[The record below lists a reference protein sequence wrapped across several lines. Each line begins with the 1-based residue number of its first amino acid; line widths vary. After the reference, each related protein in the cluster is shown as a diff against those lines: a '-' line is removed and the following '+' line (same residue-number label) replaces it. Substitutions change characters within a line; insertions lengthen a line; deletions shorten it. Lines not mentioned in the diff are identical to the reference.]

1 MAPEK
6 NRSGPQK
13 DHRLKT
19 VLSYAADLEAA
30 LPAAAASKIST
41 STAQELEKQIS
52 IFPDSLSISAT
63 SKCEELDRIG
73 TTIWNLCTR
82 LRRDYDTDKPQDMPI
97 VLVLARVYAFLM
109 LDCAHVAGKSTGGN
123 LARMMRTGLKA
134 GKNCVD
140 AKQYAL
146 AIKVLGRVSAYEGL
160 LQKITDL
167 SSQDREACERL
178 VAEYYVVRTAVSW
191 NQSEFQTADH
201 MFSKSMAAKHIFDP
215 GTAESLADVLYKIG
229 RDLLAKQKYD
239 MAVKWLERAG
249 EVLDGQELDRLSMD
263 AIELRNSILQSL
275 TKSLLA
281 MKEPEAAARAR
292 GLVTLLENNF
302 GEDRLVVLL
311 LKLEVLSAPT
321 SDTGAAFDSV
331 SYLEILQRMIRT
343 IILNDGNFKLIMFHV
358 RKLNDKSPSLA
369 SKALDDFL
377 VLRIIEADCD
387 EWFGKALVTRLWI
400 ALSQRESPDSL
411 AQIEDLFSTI
421 VAKSTRPASPA
432 ATLAAHT
439 LLWKRIE
446 LNYTS
451 GQYDAAEKWC
461 RLAMHQIF
469 AKSGELNMARL
480 SRKLLLCALA
490 RKDIGSAREIFSS
503 MPSAAQNEAMTR
515 FLMYRIAV
523 RCDEQELAAECLQ
536 IISSTSNDDP
546 KLMYACVLDA
556 QQAGNKSH
564 TLNALQHVLE
574 KSTYETTSVNLASL
588 LRLTI
593 TLTVQALDEASK
605 KQNNSAEFE
614 ATLEKL
620 CTMYEKGSAA
630 ARRARLSKKGL
641 EAIWTIDELHWFS
654 KNSYNLAIKHLAIW
668 DSFHLLR
675 MLACCIDFIDQYPQD
690 ITQQITDDLTL
701 RKMFCDFTAATA
713 LVSLARGEDNVEV
726 QLQNYLR
733 LRKHVESFDVQLQ
746 KKAGNIP
753 EEAEADLRRKLT
765 ILAAFDFEAA
775 CRLKAWDD
783 FAEIILKASACK
795 STQVYEIMADIV
807 LCSEAP
813 TPVLVQT
820 IKRIINEMWGMDQ
833 FDIVKLAK
841 YLRCLVQITISDN
854 MDIAVELLDQAHR
867 FAEESEETDQPYPS
881 EECEWMATTAFN
893 RAVDLYC
900 AGDDQN
906 AKDWADKALNIAQYC
921 LDEGNLERLLQSKLL
936 ELNFSA

>member
-215 GTAESLADVLYKIG
+215 GTAESLADVLYKMG